1 MHNYFEQAY
10 PGPFISLDLSPTW
23 SRMKRCFHI
32 GIAALYLAAG
42 LAAQSGTKE
51 LSPVLTQPA
60 VQSVAEEGRLETGL
74 QPFGYSFFKP
84 RGAEKLAV
92 TAGAMTPEYQLG
104 AGDRL
109 AIYLGGKAQET
120 FEAIVSADG
129 QLFIPT
135 LGVLPVQG
143 LSFAEFKK
151 QLQQKLQ
158 GLYTHFTLDV
168 MLVEPKW
175 IRVGVTGEVRIP
187 GQYTITALSSVLDA
201 VSQADGPTAIGSLRD
216 IQVFRG
222 DSLVLQEDLYDYL
235 LKPGTGVYGRLQ
247 SGDQIFVPVCRK
259 RVQVRGEVYR
269 PAIYEINPRRP
280 ETVTQIIAL
289 AGGLTDDAYTE
300 KLEYSH
306 REEKGDRRVRYLDWS
321 TLQQNPD
328 QDPVLQNEDRIQIF
342 SKLEQMP
349 KKLVTVFGE
358 VNRPGEYEFEE
369 NMRVSDL
376 IYKAGYLNRSAYML
390 SAQVARVEPM
400 QPAQT
405 IEVDL
410 VAVLLRGEREKD
422 LLLDADDQLF
432 VRRIP
437 GWRVGQNVE
446 LRGEVK
452 FPGLY
457 PIVKDSSTLK
467 MLLTEAGGFTDE
479 ALVGEAKLIRKR
491 EAVVEDKEFLRL
503 KNMARDE
510 MSKLE
515 YEYFVMKQNNADIQ
529 EIVVDFHR
537 LMFENDRSQDVF
549 LEDGDLI
556 YIPQTPKVVMISGR
570 VSKPGGVVF
579 QPNANLE
586 HYIRQA
592 GGYTWD
598 ADSRRTKVIKVTG
611 EICDDEEVHTF
622 VPGDRIWVPRKAD
635 HNYWQIF
642 RDIMLVAGQIATM
655 YLVIHTAT
663 K

>member
-1 MHNYFEQAY
+1 
-10 PGPFISLDLSPTW
+10 
-23 SRMKRCFHI
+23 MKRCFHI
-32 GIAALYLAAG
+32 GIATLYLAAG
-42 LAAQSGTKE
+42 LAAQSGKQQ

-60 VQSVAEEGRLETGL
+60 VESAAEEGRLETGL
-74 QPFGYSFFKP
+74 QPFGYSFFQSS
-84 RGAEKLAV
+84 GADKIAV

-120 FEAIVSADG
+120 FEAVVSADG

-135 LGVLPVQG
+135 LGVLSVQG
-143 LSFAEFKK
+143 LSFAEFKQ

-158 GLYTHFTLDV
+158 RLYTHFTLDV

-175 IRVGVTGEVRIP
+175 IRVGVTGEVRMP

-235 LKPGTGVYGRLQ
+235 LKPGAGVYGRLQ

-269 PAIYEINPRRP
+269 PAIYEINPRHP
-280 ETVTQIIAL
+280 ETLTQIVAL
-289 AGGLTDDAYTE
+289 AGGLTDDGYAE

-306 REEKGDRRVRYLDWS
+306 RDETGDRRVRYLDWS
-321 TLQQNPD
+321 ALQQDPD
-328 QDPVLQNEDRIQIF
+328 LDPVLQNQDRVQIF
-342 SKLEQMP
+342 SRLDQMP
-349 KKLVTVFGE
+349 KKLVTIFGE

-369 NMRVSDL
+369 DMRVSDL

-400 QPAQT
+400 QSAQT
-405 IEVDL
+405 IDIDL

-422 LLLDADDQLF
+422 LLLGADDQLF

-446 LRGEVK
+446 LRGEIK

-457 PIVKDSSTLK
+457 PIVKDSSTLR
-467 MLLTEAGGFTDE
+467 MLLTEAGGFTNE

-529 EIVVDFHR
+529 EIVVDFNR
-537 LMFENDRSQDVF
+537 LMLQNDRSQDVF

-556 YIPQTPKVVMISGR
+556 YVPQTPKVVMISGR

-598 ADSRRTKVIKVTG
+598 ADGRRTKVIKVTG

-642 RDIMLVAGQIATM
+642 RDVMLVAGQIATM

-663 K
+663 D